1 MKLHLCS
8 LPLLTCLLA
17 SPAALALRCG
27 SDVIDEGMRKVEVEN
42 KCGPPASKDSRI
54 EYRTVRKQR
63 SIREDYN
70 GYNDLYELRHRRDRH
85 SEEEVETVQ
94 VVIEEWVYNF
104 GATRF
109 MQLLIFEDGRLK
121 EIKDMGYGK

>member
-1 MKLHLCS
+1 MKLPILTLLCS
-8 LPLLTCLLA
+8 LLL
-17 SPAALALRCG
+17 SPVALALRCG
-27 SDVIDEGMRKVEVEN
+27 SDVIDEGMRKIEVEQ

-54 EYRTVRKQR
+54 EYRTVRKHR
-63 SIREDYN
+63 SVRDDYS
-70 GYNDLYELRHRRDRH
+70 GYNDLYELRQRRDRQ

-104 GATRF
+104 GSTRF

>member
-1 MKLHLCS
+1 MNRHLCS
-8 LPLLTCLLA
+8 LPLLTCLLL

-27 SDVIDEGMRKVEVEN
+27 SNVIDAGMRKIEVEQ
-42 KCGPPASKDSRI
+42 KCGAPASKDSRI

-63 SIREDYN
+63 SVRGEYS
-70 GYNDLYELRHRRDRH
+70 GYNDLYELRNRRDRL

-104 GATRF
+104 GSTRF
-109 MQLLIFEDGRLK
+109 MQLLIFEDGKLR
-121 EIKDMGYGK
+121 EVKDLGYGS